1 MSDDSQNGHVTIRL
15 AVQQEPLSPP
25 RGLMMRLA
33 RRMGLDVWGESLLGR
48 RVGTEMSGAAL
59 VLLAVLLFEFFA
71 WSMLFNVL
79 VHSSEWKVSLR
90 TLLALALGVLFSA
103 VVFIFER
110 SLIIADF
117 TEDGWYKIG
126 AYTIRVFVIVI
137 SALATAQPVE
147 LLVFGGAIEKRL
159 HEELILREAIHQVEE
174 LKKDKL
180 DEVPL
185 EESEIEA
192 RIREKPEYRNIE
204 STTAEAESSKEQ
216 VLALQERVRTTMRAK
231 NEAEAA
237 VTRLEGLIRVTE
249 QQLRNASDE
258 VEQEK
263 FREEVNRLRS
273 QLATAQSRI
282 SVREGEI
289 VIAQQA
295 LDEATGRDGLAV
307 QQAETAKAEFTR
319 LLEAE
324 RQADKIKVEAAK
336 KRAQDRKDWLLTIRQ
351 AEPSSKLINPMTVT
365 ALPPKTADF
374 TDRLRVLDDLRNA
387 RPPQWPRSPVELR
400 EEANRVFGLGVSA
413 TDAMDPADPL
423 MARLKADA
431 NYFQQIYAIAF
442 IVALIIP
449 LLTLAFKLMMSRQLR
464 SYYSARDQANALN
477 PEAVQALYAE
487 EREVGL
493 K

>member
-1 MSDDSQNGHVTIRL
+1 MSDKSGKDQVSIRL

-25 RGLMMRLA
+25 RGPMMRLA

-79 VHSSEWKVSLR
+79 VHSSEWKVSVR

-103 VVFIFER
+103 VVYIFER

-117 TEDGWYKIG
+117 TESSKNKYL
-126 AYTIRVFVIVI
+126 AYGIRLFVIGI

-147 LLVFGGAIEKRL
+147 LLVFGGAIERRL

-174 LKKDKL
+174 LRKDKL

-185 EESEIEA
+185 SESEIEA
-192 RIREKPEYRNIE
+192 KIREKPEYRNIE
-204 STTAEAESSKEQ
+204 STASEAESSKGQ
-216 VLALQERVRTTMRAK
+216 VLALQERVRSTMRAK
-231 NEAEAA
+231 NEAEAE
-237 VTRLEGLIRVTE
+237 VTRLDGLIRISDQQVNNTSDE
-249 QQLRNASDE
+249 EEKRQLRDRVDS
-258 VEQEK
+258 
-263 FREEVNRLRS
+263 LRS
-273 QLATAQSRI
+273 QLATARSRI
-282 SVREGEI
+282 SVRQGEI
-289 VIAQQA
+289 EIAQQA
-295 LDEATGRDGLAV
+295 LNEATGREGLAN
-307 QQAETAKAEFTR
+307 QEAEDARAEFAR
-319 LLEAE
+319 LLDAE
-324 RQADKIKVEAAK
+324 RLGDKTKVEEAK
-336 KRAQDRKDWLLTIRQ
+336 NRAQIRKDWLLTIRQ
-351 AEPSSKLINPMTVT
+351 AEPGTALTNPLTNSP
-365 ALPPKTADF
+365 LPPKTADF

-387 RPPQWPRSPVELR
+387 MPPQWPRSPIELR
-400 EEANRVFGLGVSA
+400 EKANQEFNLGASA

-423 MARLKADA
+423 VARLKADA
-431 NYFQQIYAIAF
+431 KYFEKIYYIAF

-464 SYYSARDQANALN
+464 SYYSARDQAHALN
-477 PEAVQALYAE
+477 PEAVQAIYAE
-487 EREVGL
+487 RDTRS